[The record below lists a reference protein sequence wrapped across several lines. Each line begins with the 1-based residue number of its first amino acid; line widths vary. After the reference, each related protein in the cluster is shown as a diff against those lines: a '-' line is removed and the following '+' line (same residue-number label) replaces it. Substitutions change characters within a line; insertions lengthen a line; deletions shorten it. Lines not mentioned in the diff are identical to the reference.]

1 VLVNADAREV
11 SGTEQPDRDLPP
23 LIKVPPPGPS
33 SRTWLVRSA
42 HVAAPMGPIA
52 PPGPPSGIVYA
63 TGRGSNVTDVDGNRY
78 VDLAGGFGALLV
90 GHLHPTVQRVVRL
103 QSERLLQALG
113 DLYPS
118 DAKIALLERLTRL
131 YPEPGAK
138 GILAQ
143 SGSDAVSAA
152 LKTAKLATA
161 RPGVLAFTG
170 AYHGLGYGPLA
181 ACGLRESYRAPFAA
195 ELSQHVSFAPYPID
209 GGSVASSLD
218 ACRARLLQGD
228 VGAVLIEPVLGRG
241 GVVAPPA
248 GFLSELQRLTG
259 EHAALLIADEIWTG
273 LGRAGSWL
281 SSVADGVVPDL
292 ICLGKG
298 LGGGLPLSAV
308 IGRSAVMQSWR
319 REAEVVHT
327 ATFAGAPLAA
337 SAAIATLEVLHKEAL
352 PERANTLGARYADQL
367 RAALAGS
374 AQVRDVR
381 GRGFMLGIDLGE
393 RPGSASQLM
402 RRLLQAGYITT
413 TGGGQREVLVLTP
426 PLNIDEDVLFASV
439 PVLAEQVSKLD

>member
-1 VLVNADAREV
+1 VLVNDRR
-11 SGTEQPDRDLPP
+11 TEQHIDQAPQIR
-23 LIKVPPPGPS
+23 VPPPGPS
-33 SRTWLVRSA
+33 SRTWLVRHA
-42 HVAAPMGPIA
+42 HVAAPMGPI
-52 PPGPPSGIVYA
+52 PSPGAPSGIVYA

-78 VDLAGGFGALLV
+78 VDLAGGFGALLL
-90 GHLHPTVQRVVRL
+90 GHLHPTVARVIGL

-113 DLYPS
+113 DLYPA

-131 YPEPGAK
+131 YPTAGAK

-152 LKTAKLATA
+152 LKTAKLATG
-161 RPGVLAFTG
+161 RSGVLAFAG

-181 ACGLRESYRAPFAA
+181 ACGLRESYRAPFAD
-195 ELSQHVSFAPYPID
+195 ELSRHVSFVAYPESAD
-209 GGSVASSLD
+209 AGASSLEKV
-218 ACRARLLQGD
+218 RARLLQGD
-228 VGAVLIEPVLGRG
+228 VGALLIEPVLGRG
-241 GVVAPPA
+241 GVVAPPE
-248 GFLSELQRLTG
+248 GFLMQ
-259 EHAALLIADEIWTG
+259 AAQLARENGALFVADEIWTG
-273 LGRAGSWL
+273 LGRAGRWL
-281 SSVADGVVPDL
+281 SSFAQGVTPDL

-308 IGRSAVMQSWR
+308 IGSADVMQAWR

-337 SAAIATLEVLHKEAL
+337 SAAIATLEVLVKEQL
-352 PERANTLGARYADQL
+352 PERAARLGARF
-367 RAALAGS
+367 AAELTTALQGS

-393 RPGSASQLM
+393 RPGAASQLM
-402 RRLLQAGYITT
+402 QRLLRAGYITS

-426 PLNIDEDVLFASV
+426 PLNIDEDVLWGSISV
-439 PVLAEQVSKLD
+439 IVEQISKLS